1 MSIRPQTLPKV
12 RAQTIQRMLGLHD
25 KPNPFLRGNDE
36 DVTGRIVSHLRAA
49 ELYWV
54 SEDMAALAMSS
65 GSQLAAARWATADR
79 PSPCGLIYFDGG
91 VGTVQVSGTMS
102 GPVQALAWGPSPDG
116 TLTVTHLMTREQFM
130 GGARVPFPEAVPPLV
145 AIREARLPVTVEPVP
160 FVDLPA
166 YEGMRPPL
174 PIVSALAAAWHLMQQ
189 PQLVERGSVE
199 PGKADARSLR
209 RSGLPSD
216 PVTLVSLRRQYVPQ
230 AREGEPSGG
239 RVYRHRWVVSGHWRD
254 QPHGPERALRRKTW
268 IPAYVK
274 GPDGAPLLSTER
286 VNVWRR

>member
-1 MSIRPQTLPKV
+1 
-12 RAQTIQRMLGLHD
+12 MLSLRD
-25 KPNPFLRGNDE
+25 KPNPFMGRNE
-36 DVTGRIVSHLRAA
+36 ADVTERIASHLKAA
-49 ELYWV
+49 ELYWA

-91 VGTVQVSGTMS
+91 IGTVQVSGNLS
-102 GPVQALAWGPSPDG
+102 GPVQALVWGPGPDG
-116 TLTVTHLMTREQFM
+116 TLLVTHLMTREQFM
-130 GGARVPFPEAVPPLV
+130 GDSQVRFPEAVPPLI
-145 AIREARLPVTVEPVP
+145 AIREARLPVTAEPVP
-160 FVDLPA
+160 FADLPA
-166 YEGMRPPL
+166 HEGMKPPL
-174 PIVSALAAAWHLMQQ
+174 PIISALAAAWHLMQQ
-189 PQLVERGSVE
+189 PQLAERRQAE

-209 RSGLPSD
+209 RADLPVD

-230 AREGEPSGG
+230 TRETDPSGG
-239 RVYRHRWVVSGHWRD
+239 RTYRHRWVVSGHWRD
-254 QPHGPERALRRKTW
+254 QPHGPDRVLRRKTW